1 MLEQRI
7 QQYFIDGADAQYQAA
22 QVLAAPMAVAAQAL
36 LLCLTNGAKL
46 LVCGSGASAVQA
58 HQMAAWCTGGFERQR
73 PGLAALALSELGAWI
88 SSTPGGEPPEEAL
101 AQQVRAL
108 GQAGDMLL
116 TLSVSGEET
125 AILAAVTAA
134 HERDMHVVA
143 LTGRDGGT
151 LAALLRETDVLLAVP
166 QERAARVRE
175 IHALVLHSLCDSL
188 DALLLGEQEMLE

>member
-7 QQYFIDGADAQYQAA
+7 QQYFIDGADVQYQAA

-46 LVCGSGASAVQA
+46 LVCGSSASAVLA
-58 HQMAAWCTGGFERQR
+58 HQMAAWCTSGFERDR
-73 PGLAALALSELGAWI
+73 PALAALALSELGAWI

-175 IHALVLHSLCDSL
+175 IHTLVLHSLCDSL

>member
-7 QQYFIDGADAQYQAA
+7 QQYFIDGADVQYQAA

-46 LVCGSGASAVQA
+46 LVCGSGASAVLA
-58 HQMAAWCTGGFERQR
+58 HQMAAWCTSGFERDR
-73 PGLAALALSELGAWI
+73 PALAALALSELGAWI

-116 TLSVSGEET
+116 TLSVSGEEA

-175 IHALVLHSLCDSL
+175 IHTLVLHSLCDSL

>member
-7 QQYFIDGADAQYQAA
+7 QQYFIDGADVQYQAA

-36 LLCLTNGAKL
+36 LLGLTNGAKL
-46 LVCGSGASAVQA
+46 LVCGSGASAVLA
-58 HQMAAWCTGGFERQR
+58 HQRAAWCTSGFERDR
-73 PGLAALALSELGAWI
+73 PALAALALSELGAWI

-175 IHALVLHSLCDSL
+175 IHTLVLHSLCDSL